1 MLWLILISLA
11 LVLFSIIP
19 LTVGWL
25 VEWLVSKLFGR

>member
-1 MLWLILISLA
+1 MLWLILIGLA

-25 VEWLVSKLFGR
+25 VEWLVSKLFER